1 MKVKENVFGILS
13 MKKIKIG
20 DLVSWKDFVIL
31 EDAIMTDKKSP
42 TFGIVVDL
50 SIEMEGNRQVAYAT
64 VLPADKDPKPIKILT
79 MKLNIESKTT
89 I

>member
-1 MKVKENVFGILS
+1 
-13 MKKIKIG
+13 
-20 DLVSWKDFVIL
+20 
-31 EDAIMTDKKSP
+31 MTDKKSP